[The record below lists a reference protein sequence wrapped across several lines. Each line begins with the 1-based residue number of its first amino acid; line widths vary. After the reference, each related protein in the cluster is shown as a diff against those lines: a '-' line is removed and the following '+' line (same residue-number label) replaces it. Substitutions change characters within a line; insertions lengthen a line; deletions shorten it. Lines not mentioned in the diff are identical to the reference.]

1 MSKTET
7 IKANIEPGLKHE
19 AEEILQQLGLSVSE
33 AISLFYN
40 QIRQN
45 KGIPFKVKTPN
56 ATTQK
61 TFRETDEGKNLV
73 ECENAEDMFNK
84 LGI

>member
-1 MSKTET
+1 MPKLET
-7 IKANIEPGLKHE
+7 IKANIESGLKHE
-19 AEEILQQLGLSVSE
+19 AEEILHQLGLTVSE

-61 TFRETDEGKNLV
+61 TLRETDEGKNLV
-73 ECENAEDMFNK
+73 ACEDADDMFNK

>member
-7 IKANIEPGLKHE
+7 IKANIEPVLKLE
-19 AEEILQQLGLSVSE
+19 AEEILHQLGLSVSE

-45 KGIPFKVKTPN
+45 KGIPFSVKILNP
-56 ATTQK
+56 TTQK
-61 TFRETDEGKNLV
+61 TLQETDEGKNLV
-73 ECENAEDMFNK
+73 ECENADDMFIK
-84 LGI
+84 LIK

>member
-56 ATTQK
+56 ATTQQ

-73 ECENAEDMFNK
+73 ECKNAEDMFNK